1 MAKPLAPSTPSGNR
15 LARWLPKH
23 RIEQAPGPGAR
34 ESATDRHP
42 WWQVVRLTGVNYFS
56 TLGYFPGIAL
66 AAAGILSPIATMLIV
81 LLTLFGALP
90 MYRIVAGKSPHCY
103 FGWTEGNP
111 IVYLIRFILFGEG
124 DTAPVTHEV
133 LREAK
138 PEASRRPLIHVGGP

>member
-81 LLTLFGALP
+81 LLTLLGALP
-90 MYRIVAGKSPHCY
+90 MYRIVAGRSPHCY
-103 FGWTEGNP
+103 SGWTEGNP

-124 DTAPVTHEV
+124 DTALVTLEV